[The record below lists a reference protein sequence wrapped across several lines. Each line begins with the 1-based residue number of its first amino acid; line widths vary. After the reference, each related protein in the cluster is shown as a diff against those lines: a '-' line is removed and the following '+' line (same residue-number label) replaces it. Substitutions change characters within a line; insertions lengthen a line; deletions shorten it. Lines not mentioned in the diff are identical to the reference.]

1 MIKKIYFL
9 ILIGLTTSIGA
20 LADNTVYIKTI
31 VDNEIITNLDI
42 KKESSYLMILNPTL
56 ANLNKMKVEEL
67 GRRSLITEIIKKKE
81 LKKIFNLEADLPI
94 VNKVFKDFY
103 KNLNYS
109 DEKSF
114 KEILST
120 KNNYTILEIKQKLKI
135 EILWNEL
142 IVKKYNDQIRIN
154 EKNLLAKISKNENQS
169 KSEFLIS
176 EIFFNKKKNISLE
189 NQIKKINESIE
200 QVGFN
205 NTANIYSISSS
216 SNLGGKIGWI
226 EQDNLSKKVLD
237 QLMNI
242 KIGQHTDVIKVGNG
256 FLILKIED
264 KKIKKTKIDK
274 KVILKE
280 MITFERNK
288 QFSQF
293 SQIHFNKV
301 KINFT
306 INEK

>member
-1 MIKKIYFL
+1 MIKKIFFL

-31 VDNEIITNLDI
+31 VDDEIITNLDI
-42 KKESSYLMILNPTL
+42 KKESSYLMILNPAL
-56 ANLNKMKVEEL
+56 VNLDKKKVEEI
-67 GRRSLITEIIKKKE
+67 GKKSLITEIIKKKE
-81 LKKIFNLEADLPI
+81 LKKLFNFEVDLPI

-103 KNLNYS
+103 KSLNYS

-114 KEILST
+114 KKALLAK
-120 KNNYTILEIKQKLKI
+120 KNYNILEIKQKLKI
-135 EILWNEL
+135 ELLWNEL
-142 IVKKYNDQIRIN
+142 IVKKYSDQIKIN
-154 EKNLLAKISKNENQS
+154 EKNLLAKINKNKNKS
-169 KSEFLIS
+169 KSEFLLS
-176 EIFFNKKKNISLE
+176 EIFFNKKKNISLD

-200 QVGFN
+200 KVGFN

-226 EQDNLSKKVLD
+226 EQDNLSKKILD
-237 QLMNI
+237 QLMKI
-242 KIGQHTDVIKVGNG
+242 KIGQHTDVINVGNG

>member
-9 ILIGLTTSIGA
+9 ILIGLTTSIGV
-20 LADNTVYIKTI
+20 LADTTVYIKTI
-31 VDNEIITNLDI
+31 VDDEIITNLDI
-42 KKESSYLMILNPTL
+42 KKESSYLMLLNPAL
-56 ANLNKMKVEEL
+56 VNLDKKKVEEI
-67 GRRSLITEIIKKKE
+67 GKKSLITEIIKKKE
-81 LKKIFNLEADLPI
+81 LKKLFNFEADLPI

-103 KNLNYS
+103 KSLNYS
-109 DEKSF
+109 DEQSF
-114 KEILST
+114 KKTLLT
-120 KNNYTILEIKQKLKI
+120 KNNYTILEIKEKLKI

-142 IVKKYNDQIRIN
+142 IVKKYSDQIKVN
-154 EKNLLAKISKNENQS
+154 EKNLLAKINQNKDKS
-169 KSEFLIS
+169 KSEFLLS
-176 EIFFNKKKNISLE
+176 EIFFNKRKDISLD

-200 QVGFN
+200 KVGFN

-226 EQDNLSKKVLD
+226 EQDNLSKKILD
-237 QLMNI
+237 QLIKI
-242 KIGQHTDVIKVGNG
+242 KIGQNTDVIKVGNG

-280 MITFERNK
+280 MIAFERNK
-288 QFSQF
+288 QFNQF

>member
-1 MIKKIYFL
+1 MIRKIYFL
-9 ILIGLTTSIGA
+9 ILIGLTTSIGV
-20 LADNTVYIKTI
+20 LADTTVYIKTI
-31 VDNEIITNLDI
+31 VDDEIITNFDI

-56 ANLNKMKVEEL
+56 VNLEKKKVEEL
-67 GRRSLITEIIKKKE
+67 GRKSIITEIIKKKE
-81 LKKIFNLEADLPI
+81 LKKLFNFEADLPI

-103 KNLNYS
+103 KSLNYS
-109 DEKSF
+109 DEQSF
-114 KEILST
+114 REILST
-120 KNNYTILEIKQKLKI
+120 ENNYTILEIKQKLKI

-142 IVKKYNDQIRIN
+142 IVKKYSNQIKIN
-154 EKNLLAKISKNENQS
+154 ENNLLAKINKNENQS

-176 EIFFNKKKNISLE
+176 EIFFNKKKNISLD

-200 QVGFN
+200 KVGFN

-226 EQDNLSKKVLD
+226 EQDNLSKEIFD
-237 QLMNI
+237 QLMKI
-242 KIGQHTDVIKVGNG
+242 KIGQHTNVIKVGNG

-274 KVILKE
+274 KLALKN
-280 MITFERNK
+280 MIAFERNK
-288 QFSQF
+288 QFNQF

-301 KINFT
+301 KINYN

>member
-1 MIKKIYFL
+1 MIKKIYLL
-9 ILIGLTTSIGA
+9 ILIYLTTGIGVS
-20 LADNTVYIKTI
+20 ADTTVYIKTI
-31 VDNEIITNLDI
+31 VDDEIITNLDI
-42 KKESSYLMILNPTL
+42 EKESSYLMILNPAL
-56 ANLNKMKVEEL
+56 VNLDKKKVEEI
-67 GRRSLITEIIKKKE
+67 GKKSLITEIIKKKE
-81 LKKIFNLEADLPI
+81 LKKLFNFEVDLPI

-103 KNLNYS
+103 KSLNYS

-114 KEILST
+114 KKALLAK
-120 KNNYTILEIKQKLKI
+120 KNYNILEIKQKLKI
-135 EILWNEL
+135 ELLWNEL
-142 IVKKYNDQIRIN
+142 IVKKYSDQIKIN
-154 EKNLLAKISKNENQS
+154 EKNLLAKINKNKNKS
-169 KSEFLIS
+169 KSEFLLS
-176 EIFFNKKKNISLE
+176 EIFFNKKKNISLD

-200 QVGFN
+200 KVGFN

-226 EQDNLSKKVLD
+226 EQDNLSKKILD
-237 QLMNI
+237 QLMKI
-242 KIGQHTDVIKVGNG
+242 KIGQHTDVINVGNG